1 MSVAETLFCFLAG
14 SAVGAVYFGGL
25 WQTIKMLKTTKHTTR
40 VLVVSWLVR
49 NLFFIG
55 SFFLLMQGS
64 AHRLIAAFLGMMAV
78 RAAMTI
84 YMKRKNAGTN
94 EGRS

>member
-1 MSVAETLFCFLAG
+1 MANDKDAENDKAYDARFGGQLAG
-14 SAVGAVYFGGL
+14 AQPVFY
-25 WQTIKMLKTTKHTTR
+25 R
-40 VLVVSWLVR
+40 VV
-49 NLFFIG
+49 
-55 SFFLLMQGS
+55 FLLMQGS

-84 YMKRKNAGTN
+84 YMKRKNAGAN